1 MLPTF
6 RSRKDRLRPYME
18 KQLKDTLFV
27 ELPVD
32 ALTDEAD
39 LSFMKGV
46 PLPIKKEDLAD
57 ISGTGISAVK
67 LADNIAVVIG
77 SDTQFK
83 YAAQYIRFLNR
94 LFDARLIKVFS
105 GKAGEYARWACNL
118 HVGCSNDCDYCYC
131 KRGVLGSAM
140 GAPRT
145 TLKKCFK
152 N

>member
-46 PLPIKKEDLAD
+46 PLPIKKED
-57 ISGTGISAVK
+57 G
-67 LADNIAVVIG
+67 
-77 SDTQFK
+77 K
-83 YAAQYIRFLNR
+83 YCPDRMAGQYLTR
-94 LFDARLIKVFS
+94 
-105 GKAGEYARWACNL
+105 
-118 HVGCSNDCDYCYC
+118 
-131 KRGVLGSAM
+131 
-140 GAPRT
+140 
-145 TLKKCFK
+145 
-152 N
+152 